1 MQPCKK
7 EYDFT
12 LILAGIDDLTGE
24 VCDALYEAGCD
35 DATLGM
41 QDGRGYLTFTREA
54 ASLKDAVLSAIQDVR
69 KAKIGAEVIRLDVCD
84 LVTQSDIAR
93 RTGRSRQVIHQYI
106 TGERGPKGF
115 PAPACHITDE
125 EGSALWLWCDV
136 AQWLWVNDMISEAEL
151 NEARHAAL
159 INDVL
164 DFVQQ
169 KQIAPEDAEE
179 VFNTLCGTS

>member
-1 MQPCKK
+1 MK

-12 LILAGIDDLTGE
+12 LILAGIDDLTEE
-24 VCDALYEAGCD
+24 VCDALFDSGCN
-35 DATLGM
+35 DATPGM
-41 QDGRGYLTFTREA
+41 QDGRVYLAFTREA
-54 ASLKDAVLSAIQDVR
+54 PSLKDAVLSAIRDVR
-69 KAKIGAEVIRLDVCD
+69 KAKIGAEVLRLDICD

-93 RTGRSRQVIHQYI
+93 RTDRSRQVIHQYI

-115 PAPACHITDE
+115 PPPACHITDE

-136 AQWLWVNDMISEAEL
+136 AHWLFQNDMITEAEL

-179 VFNTLCGTS
+179 VFKTLCGT